1 MIQIIK
7 ASEKMRA
14 ALHSEAIDAFRLA
27 DGEGDRLPGIE
38 IDSFAGRILI
48 STTSHKLPPALGEW
62 ARSSERTVYWKR
74 LDQHE
79 KDSPTLL
86 AGPVQNE
93 PFTILERGVRYQV
106 SFQAGYSQGI
116 FLDQRDNRSRVRKLC
131 QPDDKILN
139 TFAYTGAFSV
149 SAALGG
155 AVTTTLDL
163 SQPYLDWARE
173 NFLLNKL
180 DPASQHFCRGDTFH
194 WLERF
199 AKQGRK
205 FEGIILDPPTFSRDP
220 KGKVFRAE
228 HDYGHLIDLAS
239 ACLASGGWLL
249 CTTNCRRLTLSS
261 FEHTV
266 RNALF
271 NRGQFET
278 LPMPPD
284 FTGEPYLKSLLVT
297 T

>member
-1 MIQIIK
+1 MLQNIK
-7 ASEKMRA
+7 ISEKKRA
-14 ALHSEAIDAFRLA
+14 ALNLEATDAFRLA
-27 DGEGDRLPGIE
+27 DGEGDHLPGIE
-38 IDSFAGRILI
+38 IDSFAGRLLI
-48 STTSHKLPPALGEW
+48 STTSHNLPLGLRDW
-62 ARSSERTVYWKR
+62 AQSSEQTVYWKR

-79 KDSPTLL
+79 MDSPMHL
-86 AGPVQNE
+86 AGAAQEE

-106 SFQAGYSQGI
+106 SFHAGYSQGI
-116 FLDQRDNRSRVRKLC
+116 FLDQRDNRSRVRELC
-131 QPDDKILN
+131 QPDDNILN
-139 TFAYTGAFSV
+139 PFAYTGAFSV

-173 NFLLNKL
+173 NFLLNNI
-180 DPASQHFCRGDTFH
+180 DPATQHFCRGDTFH

-205 FEGIILDPPTFSRDP
+205 FKGIILDPPTFSRDL

-228 HDYGHLIDLAS
+228 QDYGHLIDLAS
-239 ACLASGGWLL
+239 ACLAPGGWLL
-249 CTTNCRRLTLSS
+249 CTTNCRRLTLQS

-271 NRGQFET
+271 NQGHFES